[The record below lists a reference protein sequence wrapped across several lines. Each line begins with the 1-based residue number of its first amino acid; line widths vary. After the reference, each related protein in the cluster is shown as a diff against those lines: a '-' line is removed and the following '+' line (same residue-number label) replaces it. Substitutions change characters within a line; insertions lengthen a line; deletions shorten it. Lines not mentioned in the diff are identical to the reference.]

1 MIHCMGLLCVID
13 TVCAILICALIT
25 GPDPFTVESNSV
37 WYVHEYVLHCVCMYI
52 IVIVISMCI
61 N

>member
-37 WYVHEYVLHCVCMYI
+37 WYVHLHCVYMNI